1 MSPRRE
7 VLFYRDQEG
16 RCEVADA
23 IRALKD
29 EKLQTKIRK
38 RLRILGNWTWEELTA
53 SDTVVSLKGGEEIY
67 ELKLAGSG
75 RWGTRLFFARS
86 TCRGRE
92 VLLVTELDTRRAL
105 NRTGI
110 YDAAIARATRLRA
123 EWESRN
129 CKDDR

>member
-1 MSPRRE
+1 MNPRRE
-7 VLFYRDQEG
+7 VLFYRDRAG

-29 EKLQTKIRK
+29 EKLQTKIRR
-38 RLRILGNWTWEELTA
+38 RLLILGIWTWEELT
-53 SDTVVSLKGGEEIY
+53 VSETIVQLKGGDEIY

-75 RWGTRLFFARS
+75 RWGIRLFFARS
-86 TCRGRE
+86 TCLGLE
-92 VLLVTELDTRRAL
+92 VLLITELDTRRAL
-105 NRTGI
+105 NRKGR

-129 CKDDR
+129 C